1 MIGVVLP
8 TENSQLFRGNFP
20 SIQLWHLAPRT
31 PDDRGCWKQSSM
43 VTQGFCYSEQAL
55 SCHLIKLKKAA
66 SSFPRHPSSLP
77 STRIGGRNP
86 VLITACEEWAKNML
100 PNISQAQESR
110 DLPGGRMG
118 RGLLTVCSEGRL
130 WLMGCP
136 AGSSPHSPHAL
147 LSHQFPCE
155 SESRSVVSDSLWPH
169 GLYSP
174 WNSPG
179 QNTGV
184 GSLSLLQGI
193 FLTQESN
200 QGLLHCRRILYKLNY
215 QGSPPFPWS
224 CSSAEI
230 QGGLHR
236 RIGVWVERS
245 EPNGQKDP
253 ILTMSPLPA
262 FLHWKRPWC
271 WERLK
276 AKGEVGGREWMIR
289 WHHWFNGHES
299 E

>member
-110 DLPGGRMG
+110 DLPGGENG
-118 RGLLTVCSEGRL
+118 EGT
-130 WLMGCP
+130 
-136 AGSSPHSPHAL
+136 PHSVLWGQAL
-147 LSHQFPCE
+147 ANGMPSRVQSPLSTCSPLT
-155 SESRSVVSDSLWPH
+155 SVPLWK
-169 GLYSP
+169 
-174 WNSPG
+174 WK
-179 QNTGV
+179 
-184 GSLSLLQGI
+184 SLSRVWL
-193 FLTQESN
+193 FVT
-200 QGLLHCRRILYKLNY
+200 
-215 QGSPPFPWS
+215 PWT
-224 CSSAEI
+224 I
-230 QGGLHR
+230 QSM
-236 RIGVWVERS
+236 EFS
-245 EPNGQKDP
+245 
-253 ILTMSPLPA
+253 
-262 FLHWKRPWC
+262 RPEYWS
-271 WERLK
+271 
-276 AKGEVGGREWMIR
+276 G
-289 WHHWFNGHES
+289 
-299 E
+299 